1 MSEQENKKVIRLDG
15 SHGLGWSCHLTV
27 VLSDKVT
34 GIKEIQY
41 EFPYVL
47 IDFKKLQNAVDT
59 NFILGYR
66 IEKIVPKDA
75 QAYGVLFDQ
84 DGMRGISLEEGDGQ

>member
-1 MSEQENKKVIRLDG
+1 MSEQENQKVIRLDG
-15 SHGLGWSCHLTV
+15 SNGLGWSCHLTV

-47 IDFKKLQNAVDT
+47 IDFKKLQNAVDS

-66 IEKIVPKDA
+66 VEKIIPTDA
-75 QAYGVLFDQ
+75 KSFGIVIDQ
-84 DGMRGISLEEGDGQ
+84 DGMRGVQLDGDDQ